1 VDRGRR
7 LKVSKFKGLIGV
19 TLCLVVITLASI
31 VYEKSTA
38 PPIGRFDSEGTK
50 MFIFC
55 ETEPSEPYFELKAPL
70 DNWTAQA
77 IQDLTQC
84 VWVKEQY
91 WNQCQITNF
100 LFSTEVVFKYGEKFY
115 THEMSTSRRVE
126 IHVDPLSEVNCGVA
140 ISLCKSTHGH
150 SVINPFARA
159 FYELHDPLDPW
170 TEAAIEDPINMVY
183 VDDIYLDQ
191 CALFKPN
198 VTTILEQR
206 AVYKY
211 DGEYYTRDLFA
222 FYDGFRPIS
231 SDIRL
236 LIIISWVVLGLFWLG
251 SALNEAYPYLKR
263 RFKKKPTESVGGA
276 SPPSPE

>member
-1 VDRGRR
+1 M
-7 LKVSKFKGLIGV
+7 KMSKFKGLIAV
-19 TLCLVVITLASI
+19 TLCLIVITVLGI
-31 VYEKSTA
+31 VYEKSM
-38 PPIGRFDSEGTK
+38 PIGRFDSEGTK
-50 MFIFC
+50 MFRLC
-55 ETEPSEPYFELKAPL
+55 ETELSEPYFELKAPL

-77 IQDLTQC
+77 VQNLTQC

-100 LFSTEVVFKYGEKFY
+100 LFSTEAVFKYGEKFY
-115 THEMSTSRRVE
+115 THDMHTSRRVE
-126 IHVDPLSEVNCGVA
+126 IHVDPLNEVNCGVA
-140 ISLCKSTHGH
+140 ISLCKSASAH
-150 SVINPFARA
+150 SIINPFTRA
-159 FYELHDPLDPW
+159 CYELHDPLDPW

-191 CALFKPN
+191 CALLKPN

-206 AVYKY
+206 PAYKY

-231 SDIRL
+231 SYIGL
-236 LIIISWVVLGLFWLG
+236 LTIISWVVLGCFWLG

-263 RFKKKPTESVGGA
+263 RFKKKPTESVGGVFTA
-276 SPPSPE
+276 